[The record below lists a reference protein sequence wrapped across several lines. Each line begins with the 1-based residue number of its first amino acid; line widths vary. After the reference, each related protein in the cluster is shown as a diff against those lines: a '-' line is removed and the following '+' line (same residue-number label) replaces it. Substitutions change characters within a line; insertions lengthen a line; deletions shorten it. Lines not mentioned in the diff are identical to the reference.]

1 MADEEEGSEKP
12 FEATPRKLEDARKRG
27 EVPVSQDLITFSVYL
42 GVLMAGAIAGY
53 WSVNAAGLALTPF
66 LSMPDAL
73 APVVFEGQGK
83 FPIGMIAAGFASAL
97 LVWFILPFIA
107 ALSVSF
113 LQGAL
118 VFAGQKAQPKLNRL
132 SLLKNAKQKYGPDG
146 LFNFLKSFSKL
157 AIYSVVLSSV
167 FMARIDEI
175 LTMPYL
181 SLPDSL
187 GLMVSLCFQFL
198 TASCV
203 AIFAIAIAD
212 YVWQKS
218 QFLKRQRMSLEELR
232 DELKETDGDPHTK
245 QARRQMAQDIAT
257 NRMLADVPTA
267 DVVVVNPEHY
277 AVALKWARTK
287 GSAPTCVAKGL
298 DAVAD
303 KIREIAIENAVPIFR
318 DPPTARALYASVETG
333 DEIQVEHYQ
342 AIAAAIRFADAM
354 RKKAKQG
361 R

>member
-66 LSMPDAL
+66 
-73 APVVFEGQGK
+73 
-83 FPIGMIAAGFASAL
+83 
-97 LVWFILPFIA
+97 
-107 ALSVSF
+107 
-113 LQGAL
+113 
-118 VFAGQKAQPKLNRL
+118 
-132 SLLKNAKQKYGPDG
+132 
-146 LFNFLKSFSKL
+146 
-157 AIYSVVLSSV
+157 
-167 FMARIDEI
+167 
-175 LTMPYL
+175 
-181 SLPDSL
+181 
-187 GLMVSLCFQFL
+187 
-198 TASCV
+198 
-203 AIFAIAIAD
+203 FAIAIAD